1 MEIDTVKDR
10 RGAVLVAAEHGMGI
24 WFATST
30 GGDRVVDVQV
40 GVKNLVPDVYDFA
53 GLVDAEELRSMTLDD
68 FRAMLETVKLEWV
81 FK

>member
-1 MEIDTVKDR
+1 MEIDTVEDR

-24 WFATST
+24 WFATNADD
-30 GGDRVVDVQV
+30 DRVINIQLALKDSV
-40 GVKNLVPDVYDFA
+40 LDVYDFA

-68 FRAMLETVKLEWV
+68 FRAMLERVKLEWV